1 MRIWWDVLEVIQAY
15 SSTPGLYE
23 NLYVDKSKVRNN
35 PTVIYLNP
43 QTNSIQTHQQLQSYM
58 EEAIC
63 SIDKVNNIQI
73 CNQTYD
79 LVTHLN
85 DWSSQHKRIDSAA
98 TVNTK

>member
-43 QTNSIQTHQQLQSYM
+43 QTNSIQMHQQLQSYM
-58 EEAIC
+58 EAE
-63 SIDKVNNIQI
+63 QF
-73 CNQTYD
+73 
-79 LVTHLN
+79 
-85 DWSSQHKRIDSAA
+85 AA
-98 TVNTK
+98 STK